1 MIPAATMGDVKCRC
15 GVRGDFKRINTLK
28 VAKKISIGMYSTWW
42 TLALQSG
49 NNTNVHPAEP
59 RKNNCPFMPVLS
71 FFVFH
76 SPWSEDCNTRGWPPA
91 ATWLWLWKKLP
102 YPWGR
107 REWEGA
113 LDPSRTHLKSRI
125 WVCNAMY
132 VNLGSCWCEGK
143 SSIPNVPYI
152 WSYARVAYVVWIQY
166 TSAATAMEYLRHS
179 TFSKRTSQNPQ
190 DS

>member
-1 MIPAATMGDVKCRC
+1 
-15 GVRGDFKRINTLK
+15 
-28 VAKKISIGMYSTWW
+28 MYSTWW
-42 TLALQSG
+42 TLALQI
-49 NNTNVHPAEP
+49 
-59 RKNNCPFMPVLS
+59 RKQYQCPSCWAKTNNCPFMPVLS

-107 REWEGA
+107 REWEGD
-113 LDPSRTHLKSRI
+113 LDPSRTHLKSSI

-152 WSYARVAYVVWIQY
+152 WSYARVAYVVWIQC
-166 TSAATAMEYLRHS
+166 TSATTAMEYLRHS